1 MEATA
6 VSLARSVLDGVLNR
20 AGSAVADEA
29 ALLLGVRREVE
40 FIRDELDMMRSFLKV
55 ATANPDADDT
65 VRTWVKQVRD
75 LAYDVEDSLL
85 DFALF
90 ADTLSSSSSS
100 SWWLP
105 WRIAERHRVAAR
117 IRELKASVE
126 ELNQRFLRYRI
137 VVEHPRVARRRRL
150 RRPAAASRP
159 RWAVLLGGAG
169 VPGVGHH
176 RAGEGEGGGDGA
188 RPLRLRRRRRRRRR
202 RAGGGVGVGMGG
214 MGKSSL
220 VRMVYNDPE
229 LLDAFD
235 CDAWVTVPHPLDSAD
250 EFVRRLRRHLAV
262 GKDQDVHAY
271 LREKRYVIIVDDL
284 HSREEWE
291 HIWPVLHVDGGKGS
305 RVVVTTRRE
314 DVARHCAGLVREGHG
329 HVYELRPL
337 GREES
342 KDLFCQKVYKSTEYI
357 LEKEMEDLAGPIF
370 KRDAGGFHWPY
381 PL

>member
-90 ADTLSSSSSS
+90 ADTSSSSSS
-100 SWWLP
+100 WLP

-117 IRELKASVE
+117 IRELKASVD
-126 ELNQRFLRYRI
+126 ELNQRTQRYHV
-137 VVEHPRVARRRRL
+137 VVEHPRAPLGTRGGG
-150 RRPAAASRP
+150 
-159 RWAVLLGGAG
+159 GGASDDQQLPDHDG
-169 VPGVGHH
+169 QYSAELAFQESDIIG
-176 RAGEGEGGGDGA
+176 RAREKAEVTELVLSGCGDVGGG
-188 RPLRLRRRRRRRRR
+188 
-202 RAGGGVGVGMGG
+202 GGGALGVVSVWGMGG

-220 VRMVYNDPE
+220 VRMVYNDPV

-250 EFVRRLRRHLAV
+250 EFVR
-262 GKDQDVHAY
+262 
-271 LREKRYVIIVDDL
+271 
-284 HSREEWE
+284 
-291 HIWPVLHVDGGKGS
+291 
-305 RVVVTTRRE
+305 
-314 DVARHCAGLVREGHG
+314 
-329 HVYELRPL
+329 
-337 GREES
+337 
-342 KDLFCQKVYKSTEYI
+342 
-357 LEKEMEDLAGPIF
+357 
-370 KRDAGGFHWPY
+370 
-381 PL
+381 

>member
-137 VVEHPRVARRRRL
+137 VVEHPR
-150 RRPAAASRP
+150 ASRG
-159 RWAVLLGGAG
+159 GGASDDQQQLHDHDG
-169 VPGVGHH
+169 QYYSAELAFQESDIIG
-176 RAGEGEGGGDGA
+176 RA
-188 RPLRLRRRRRRRRR
+188 
-202 RAGGGVGVGMGG
+202 
-214 MGKSSL
+214 
-220 VRMVYNDPE
+220 
-229 LLDAFD
+229 
-235 CDAWVTVPHPLDSAD
+235 
-250 EFVRRLRRHLAV
+250 
-262 GKDQDVHAY
+262 
-271 LREKRYVIIVDDL
+271 REKAEVTAL
-284 HSREEWE
+284 
-291 HIWPVLHVDGGKGS
+291 VLSGWCGWCT
-305 RVVVTTRRE
+305 TTR
-314 DVARHCAGLVREGHG
+314 
-329 HVYELRPL
+329 
-337 GREES
+337 S
-342 KDLFCQKVYKSTEYI
+342 SSTPST
-357 LEKEMEDLAGPIF
+357 ATRG
-370 KRDAGGFHWPY
+370 
-381 PL
+381 